1 MCVYLQCTYIYNCH
15 LPYLEYNTKTLYC
28 MNKTKVPV
36 ITVKKFKVFKVIIYK
51 SKRDLNVIKK
61 MYYEIDN
68 E

>member
-1 MCVYLQCTYIYNCH
+1 
-15 LPYLEYNTKTLYC
+15 

-51 SKRDLNVIKK
+51 SKRDLTVIKK